1 MFLLRRVQPSFCW
14 LSTGFSLVGSGSN
27 GGRAWRIVAD
37 DVDDCGF
44 IGGVSIE
51 LAAIGV
57 AVSVR
62 RPVDDFLPALR
73 VAILRLFRSIG
84 PPKKKT
90 LWNTT
95 SPTKKNTQQPSL
107 VPHKT
112 QEKPVLLGLTQKKTS
127 FKKVKPIKTQPKPA
141 KTRQNPVKLGKTQ

>member
-1 MFLLRRVQPSFCW
+1 M
-14 LSTGFSLVGSGSN
+14 
-27 GGRAWRIVAD
+27 AD

-84 PPKKKT
+84 PPKKNLMEHHVTDKKKHP
-90 LWNTT
+90 TT
-95 SPTKKNTQQPSL
+95 ESSST
-107 VPHKT
+107 
-112 QEKPVLLGLTQKKTS
+112 
-127 FKKVKPIKTQPKPA
+127 
-141 KTRQNPVKLGKTQ
+141 

>member
-1 MFLLRRVQPSFCW
+1 M
-14 LSTGFSLVGSGSN
+14 
-27 GGRAWRIVAD
+27 AD

-84 PPKKKT
+84 PPKKKPYGT
-90 LWNTT
+90 
-95 SPTKKNTQQPSL
+95 PR
-107 VPHKT
+107 HR
-112 QEKPVLLGLTQKKTS
+112 QKKTPNNR
-127 FKKVKPIKTQPKPA
+127 V
-141 KTRQNPVKLGKTQ
+141 